1 MIQAHYIWSDNVAR
15 LHRNFSK
22 FHGGFSKFVFNA
34 HKIEDKHGET
44 AFGNEG
50 WFYSLLLKTKKVVQI
65 LEQNRGKH
73 CLILDIDIYI
83 YNEVGL
89 FQFLLERAEHSSF
102 TAMQEDTRNELNG
115 GFLWIRSN
123 EVNRKLFKDTSRI
136 LQGYIK
142 LPSPLRQIYLLYKV
156 GLTKLFLADQTLL
169 NQLVMKRKIKV
180 DFISTKYCC
189 WGKNQVEASH
199 LFHHAVCTKNE
210 KEKIDLLTHHLQKF
224 RHINPQNSQ

>member
-83 YNEVGL
+83 YNEMGL

-102 TAMQEDTRNELNG
+102 TA
-115 GFLWIRSN
+115 
-123 EVNRKLFKDTSRI
+123 I
-136 LQGYIK
+136 LVSCCVAYSEAVSADEPHLVAAGTAVAQ
-142 LPSPLRQIYLLYKV
+142 
-156 GLTKLFLADQTLL
+156 LAKSCGT
-169 NQLVMKRKIKV
+169 
-180 DFISTKYCC
+180 
-189 WGKNQVEASH
+189 GHE
-199 LFHHAVCTKNE
+199 E
-210 KEKIDLLTHHLQKF
+210 
-224 RHINPQNSQ
+224 